1 MNRNKIGSENE
12 ELKYKLIV
20 IGDELVGKTSIIN
33 RFKSNQ
39 FNAIYEPTVGLEF
52 QSIPILID
60 DQSVNLLLYDMSG
73 HQKFRSLIPLYTI
86 DANIILLIYD
96 ISKYESFNNIDKWYS
111 SLNNLNKKEIIFA
124 VVGNKCDL
132 DYNRKVQI
140 EEAQKYANEHS
151 CIFQEVSAM
160 NGDGIQELFMNKL
173 IDEIRTQFIQKSKY
187 NIEEEEEKLKTK
199 INNKIDK
206 SKTKKKSAVLVFSK
220 IYLI

>member
-1 MNRNKIGSENE
+1 MNRNKNGSENE

-73 HQKFRSLIPLYTI
+73 HQKFRSLIPLYTS

-111 SLNNLNKKEIIFA
+111 SLNNLNKKEVIFA

-140 EEAQKYANEHS
+140 EEAQKFANDHS

-173 IDEIRTQFIQKSKY
+173 IDEIRTQFIQKNKY

-199 INNKIDK
+199 IKNNYNDN
-206 SKTKKKSAVLVFSK
+206 SKNKKKRCCPCFQ
-220 IYLI
+220 

>member
-1 MNRNKIGSENE
+1 
-12 ELKYKLIV
+12 
-20 IGDELVGKTSIIN
+20 
-33 RFKSNQ
+33 
-39 FNAIYEPTVGLEF
+39 
-52 QSIPILID
+52 
-60 DQSVNLLLYDMSG
+60 MSG

-173 IDEIRTQFIQKSKY
+173 IDEIMTKFIQKSKY

-199 INNKIDK
+199 IKNNYNVS
-206 SKTKKKSAVLVFSK
+206 SKNKKKRCCPCFQ
-220 IYLI
+220 

>member
-1 MNRNKIGSENE
+1 MNRNKNGSENE

-20 IGDELVGKTSIIN
+20 IDDELVGKTSIIN

-160 NGDGIQELFMNKL
+160 NRDGIQELFMN
-173 IDEIRTQFIQKSKY
+173 I
-187 NIEEEEEKLKTK
+187 
-199 INNKIDK
+199 
-206 SKTKKKSAVLVFSK
+206 
-220 IYLI
+220 

>member
-1 MNRNKIGSENE
+1 MSRNKNSSENE

-20 IGDELVGKTSIIN
+20 IGDELVGKTSILN
-33 RFKSNQ
+33 RFKNNQ

-73 HQKFRSLIPLYTI
+73 HQKFRSLIPLYTS

-111 SLNNLNKKEIIFA
+111 SLNNLNKKEVIFV

-140 EEAQKYANEHS
+140 EEAQKFANEHS

-160 NGDGIQELFMNKL
+160 NGEGIQELFMNKL
-173 IDEIRTQFIQKSKY
+173 IDEIRTQFIQKNKY

-199 INNKIDK
+199 IKNNYNDN
-206 SKTKKKSAVLVFSK
+206 SKNKKKRCCPCFQ
-220 IYLI
+220 

>member
-1 MNRNKIGSENE
+1 MNRNKNGSENE

-20 IGDELVGKTSIIN
+20 IGNELVGKTSIIN

-151 CIFQEVSAM
+151 CIFQEASAM
-160 NGDGIQELFMNKL
+160 NGDGLFMNKL
-173 IDEIRTQFIQKSKY
+173 IDEIRTQFIQKSK
-187 NIEEEEEKLKTK
+187 
-199 INNKIDK
+199 
-206 SKTKKKSAVLVFSK
+206 
-220 IYLI
+220 